1 MSFKTEDTPF
11 TITMRIKLV
20 RRVPESVKS
29 VMEFSNTPDLTVV
42 IAVSELGKLN
52 VVDLR
57 GRSQWLLSA
66 SEDKVDVTTKGRRVK
81 AAIRVA

>member
-29 VMEFSNTPDLTVV
+29 NRPDLTVV

-66 SEDKVDVTTKGRRVK
+66 SEDKVDVTTKGRESK
-81 AAIRVA
+81 QQSE

>member
-20 RRVPESVKS
+20 RRVPETVKS
-29 VMEFSNTPDLTVV
+29 VMEFSNRPDLTVV

-66 SEDKVDVTTKGRRVK
+66 SEDKVDVTTKGRESK
-81 AAIRVA
+81 QQSE